1 VLNADSR
8 RRVLDVLAHRIP
20 DRVPYFELLI
30 ADEVIRALHPGLDYL
45 GFCEAEDVDVVF
57 TKWNFANR
65 WLDEAAGIYTNEWGM
80 VRKRGAEKTDD
91 YLDGPIHSME
101 DLRRFQCPDPLAES
115 GFRNLTEAVGRFGG
129 RRTICFSTKA
139 TFNHIWYLMG
149 GMEEYLVAMYTEP
162 RLVHAL
168 NELAGAYHLAQV
180 KRALELGADMIL
192 LADDYAFRQN
202 AFIPRDKFSE
212 FCLPAIRRMVELV
225 HARAGH
231 VLFHSD
237 GKLDEFLDLIVE
249 SGVDLLH
256 PLEPGA
262 MDIARTCREYSDRV
276 VVCGNVDCAWT
287 LTFGE
292 PRAARAEV
300 LWLLENVAPSG
311 RFILTSSNTIH
322 SQVRADT
329 YRAMLDTLAEH
340 GRYPIR
346 VQRRQG
352 GAAKP

>member
-1 VLNADSR
+1 MADSR

-30 ADEVIRALHPGLDYL
+30 SQAVISALHPGLDYL
-45 GFCEAEDVDVVF
+45 GFCEVEDVDVVF

-65 WLDEAAGIYTNEWGM
+65 WLDEAGGIYTNEWRM
-80 VRKRGAEKTDD
+80 IRKHGAEQTDD

-101 DLRRFQCPDPLAES
+101 DLRCFESPDPLAQS
-115 GFRNLTEAVGRFGG
+115 GFRNLEEAVSRFGG
-129 RRTICFSTKA
+129 RRMICFSTKA

-162 RLVHAL
+162 QLVLAI
-168 NELAGAYHLAQV
+168 NEICSAYHLTQV
-180 KRALELGADMIL
+180 ERALELGADMIL

-202 AFIPRDKFSE
+202 AFIPRDKFRE

-225 HARAGH
+225 HARGRH

-237 GKLDEFLDLIVE
+237 GKLDEFLDLIVD

-262 MDIARTCREYSDRV
+262 MDIARAYQDYRARV
-276 VVCGNVDCAWT
+276 VICGNVDCAHT
-287 LTFGE
+287 LSFGE
-292 PRAARAEV
+292 PQDARREV
-300 LWLLENVAPSG
+300 LWLLENIAPGG

-329 YRAMLDTLAEH
+329 YRAMLDTLSEY
-340 GRYPIR
+340 GRYPIHMGR
-346 VQRRQG
+346 CAD